1 MNILYIT
8 DAIFIGKEDRDLSLE
23 KQIKQLIRSLI
34 LLGYD
39 SIQLKN
45 IVFAALG
52 RRDISGVSQE
62 EGTLLVTT
70 LEKYVKLGEEYVFSY
85 SK

>member
-8 DAIFIGKEDRDLSLE
+8 GTIFRAKEDRDLSFE
-23 KQIKQLIRSLI
+23 SRIEQLIRSLI

-39 SIQLKN
+39 SVQLKN
-45 IVFAALG
+45 IVHAALG
-52 RRDISGVSQE
+52 RRDISEVSQE
-62 EGTLLVTT
+62 ESTVLVTT
-70 LEKYVKLGEEYVFSY
+70 LEKYVKLGEEYIFSY